1 MTKNTA
7 SAQDE
12 PVVFSLS
19 ALGSFSL
26 SLPDESILICSLYIR
41 VPPYSGLV
49 DTYRILTNEI
59 SESHL
64 LGVTFN
70 YKDIFLSVH
79 LVEVTF
85 NCRYF

>member
-1 MTKNTA
+1 M
-7 SAQDE
+7 
-12 PVVFSLS
+12 SLS
-19 ALGSFSL
+19 SSLYLLLGPFL
-26 SLPDESILICSLYIR
+26 FPCRMKVYTYMFIVLYIR

>member
-70 YKDIFLSVH
+70 
-79 LVEVTF
+79 
-85 NCRYF
+85 